1 MLELITAKT
10 DEAETRLG
18 EATLDEL
25 ARVGAQRMIA
35 TALQLE
41 VNEYLAR
48 YRGERDAA
56 GHALVVRNGR
66 ARPRPVLT
74 GVGPVTITAPR
85 VNDRR
90 VVAGRRQ
97 KFTSAILPPWVRRS
111 PRVESVLP
119 LLYLHGL
126 SSGDFRE
133 ALPALLGPEAAGLSP
148 SAIGRLTRAWTAE
161 YEAFRRREL
170 ADRDY
175 IYLWADGIH
184 FTIRLEEERLCT
196 LVLIGVRPDGT
207 KEVVALEDG
216 YRESAESWRTV
227 LRDLKRRGLRAPVL
241 AIGDGALGFWAA
253 VREVWPET
261 GEQRCWVHRMANVL
275 DKLPKSLQPRAKQA
289 LHEMMYAD
297 TRAAAEQDI
306 ARFVQEYRA
315 KYPKAVASL
324 TVDQDRLLA
333 HFDFPA
339 EHWKH
344 VRTTDESVNWFLG
357 ARRSRLRVGTGDPD
371 RRAGPEA
378 ASLAAQGARWRIS
391 GAPPWWHPCSAL
403 TPGAGAA
410 SARRA
415 LDTPPRL
422 GRRSPVRGPGALS
435 RCRCASVPADRGAT
449 AGPRA
454 APASGAFARSGRG
467 APTRSPSSWSGD
479 TRPGRRACARQP
491 RPRICSPR
499 RLRTLRKK
507 ACGKPLGKMTSP

>member
-10 DEAETRLG
+10 EGSEESLVG
-18 EATLDEL
+18 ATLDDL
-25 ARVGAQRMIA
+25 ARAGAQRMIA
-35 TALQLE
+35 AALHIE
-41 VNEYLAR
+41 VDEYLAR
-48 YRGERDAA
+48 YREERDAA
-56 GHALVVRNGR
+56 GHARVVRNGR

-74 GVGPVTITAPR
+74 GVGPVTLTAPR

-97 KFTSAILPPWVRRS
+97 KFTSAILPPYVRRA

-133 ALPALLGPEAAGLSP
+133 ALPALLGPKAAGLSP
-148 SAIGRLTRAWTAE
+148 SAIVRLTKTWTAE

-241 AIGDGALGFWAA
+241 AVGDGALGFWAA

-261 GEQRCWVHRMANVL
+261 AEQRCWVHRIANVL

-289 LHEMMYAD
+289 LHEIMYAE
-297 TRAAAEQDI
+297 TRAVAEREI
-306 ARFVQEYRA
+306 TRFAQEYQA

-333 HFDFPA
+333 YFEYPA

-344 VRTTDESVNWFLG
+344 LRTTNPIESTFATV
-357 ARRSRLRVGTGDPD
+357 RLREGVTRGAGSRTAGLVMAFKLLQVAEGHWRRLDGAELIPLV
-371 RRAGPEA
+371 RAG
-378 ASLAAQGARWRIS
+378 
-391 GAPPWWHPCSAL
+391 
-403 TPGAGAA
+403 
-410 SARRA
+410 
-415 LDTPPRL
+415 
-422 GRRSPVRGPGALS
+422 VRFEDGVQSEP
-435 RCRCASVPADRGAT
+435 
-449 AGPRA
+449 
-454 APASGAFARSGRG
+454 
-467 APTRSPSSWSGD
+467 
-479 TRPGRRACARQP
+479 QKK
-491 RPRICSPR
+491 
-499 RLRTLRKK
+499 RKK
-507 ACGKPLGKMTSP
+507 VAA